1 METLRKLSSCLYVFN
16 IWMQNDLD
24 PRRGA
29 MILYQPFGL
38 EVRKCFLTPK
48 GSYDYRIGNDLLR
61 TPKGCHDC
69 HAIPLSVV
77 NLSIY

>member
-1 METLRKLSSCLYVFN
+1 METLRKPSSCLYVFN

-38 EVRKCFLTPK
+38 FYADVINYYNRFSPSGLKF
-48 GSYDYRIGNDLLR
+48 GN
-61 TPKGCHDC
+61 
-69 HAIPLSVV
+69 AF
-77 NLSIY
+77 